1 MGLVSNKS
9 FRGDTDQGPIF
20 VVLQVYPRWSDLN
33 WDRRSA
39 LGVYLLGS
47 IASITLTSRSLR
59 QPKPIFPARIHTVA
73 TPWPRQLDEHHDV
86 GGVPAPVGHRVA
98 QTYTYD
104 HFINYLD
111 GH

>member
-1 MGLVSNKS
+1 M
-9 FRGDTDQGPIF
+9 
-20 VVLQVYPRWSDLN
+20 
-33 WDRRSA
+33 
-39 LGVYLLGS
+39 YLLGS
-47 IASITLTSRSLR
+47 IASITPTSRSLR

-73 TPWPRQLDEHHDV
+73 AAWPRQLDEHV

-104 HFINYLD
+104 HYINYLN